1 MFFQKK
7 RADTSRHP
15 IATCLPS
22 ADFPLPGK
30 AARLLSCRN
39 QFIVSRLIHLYM
51 DNLNNLKD
59 MKDEVLVVT
68 NASDGNK
75 PHVVERIEQ
84 DGSLKTQPLA
94 KAKPDGDFLRIDRSE
109 SILEAFFSN
118 FKTTRP
124 TSVSTTSRRNCSLP
138 PRIWRTCSASR
149 KRTRP

>member
-1 MFFQKK
+1 
-7 RADTSRHP
+7 
-15 IATCLPS
+15 
-22 ADFPLPGK
+22 
-30 AARLLSCRN
+30 
-39 QFIVSRLIHLYM
+39 M
-51 DNLNNLKD
+51 DNLKD
-59 MKDEVLVVT
+59 MKDEVLVMT

-94 KAKPDGDFLRIDRSE
+94 KAKPDGDFLKIGRSE

-118 FKTTRP
+118 FKRQFDNPSTTRP